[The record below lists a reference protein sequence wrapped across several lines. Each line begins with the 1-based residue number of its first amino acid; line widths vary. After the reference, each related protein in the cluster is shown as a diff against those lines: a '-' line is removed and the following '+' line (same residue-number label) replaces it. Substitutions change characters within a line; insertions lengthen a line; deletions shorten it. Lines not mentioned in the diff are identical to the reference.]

1 MARSLSTRGR
11 FAVAYLVL
19 GAAVGTAV
27 GGFIVLLERQGP
39 QPPPEWSAWQPQ
51 APSQAARLVEIANH
65 VGSEYRLPSGDQL
78 TAVNVGGPATGKDL
92 KAILVPT
99 KPKPST
105 LADFKRFDESKNA
118 IFALCGLGTD
128 NCKIGEGKPSQ
139 ARGAVIRREALEL
152 ALYTLRYDKPID
164 NVLVFVPPG
173 PGEKRFTSTLFFHRS
188 DLGSRLHDPLH
199 DTLPHPAPQPGQ
211 FPQREQAT
219 VNALTGS
226 VLYKYV
232 GILSANGFG
241 NVLVIQHA

>member
-51 APSQAARLVEIANH
+51 ASSQASRLVEIANH
-65 VGSEYRLPSGDQL
+65 VGREYRLPSGNQL

-99 KPKPST
+99 KAKPST
-105 LADFKRFDESKNA
+105 LGDFVRFDESKSA
-118 IFALCGLGTD
+118 IFALCGLGS
-128 NCKIGEGKPSQ
+128 NCKIGEGTPSS

-152 ALYTLRYDKPID
+152 ALYTLRYNKPID

-199 DTLPHPAPQPGQ
+199 DTLPRRAPRPGR
-211 FPQREQAT
+211 FAQREKAT
-219 VNALTGS
+219 VDALTGS

-232 GILSANGFG
+232 GILTANGFG
-241 NVLVIQHA
+241 NVLVIQPA